1 MTKECGMLSKD
12 KQKIT
17 FFIDAEII
25 EYDKKL
31 QTTYFFQSMSSV
43 IDEAR
48 KVEKGYEIANFI

>member
-1 MTKECGMLSKD
+1 MLSKD